1 MSTAFDCHIVLVIEW
16 NASHPVLRW
25 DEIIGVKCKK
35 ILYQIP
41 IRDILVRHILLP
53 SLNQAYITMLCTR
66 KLQESKAHNSPALI
80 KELFR
85 HQSTFFCLKCDDELG
100 WRNFRVFNH
109 TLAHLPFRHPWFHA
123 TNFSIF
129 HFLLEPK
136 INITYTHHG
145 CYMSRLFVNYIRF
158 SLLVIDCRACTC
170 QDKKILQTAR
180 FQSLPTFW
188 YDRPS

>member
-1 MSTAFDCHIVLVIEW
+1 MSIAFDCHIVLVIEW
-16 NASHPVLRW
+16 NASHSVLRW
-25 DEIIGVKCKK
+25 HEIIGVKCKK
-35 ILYQIP
+35 IRYQIP

-53 SLNQAYITMLCTR
+53 SLNQAYSTMPCTR

-136 INITYTHHG
+136 INITYTHG

-158 SLLVIDCRACTC
+158 SHFLWLIAEHVHAKT
-170 QDKKILQTAR
+170 KKPLQTAR

-188 YDRPS
+188 